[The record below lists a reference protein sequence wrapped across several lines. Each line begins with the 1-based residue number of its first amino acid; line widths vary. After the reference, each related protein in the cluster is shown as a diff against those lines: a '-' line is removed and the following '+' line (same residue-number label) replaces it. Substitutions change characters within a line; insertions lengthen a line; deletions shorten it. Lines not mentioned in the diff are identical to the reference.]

1 LPTRPGTTARELLVV
16 EESFADLILA
26 VPPSF
31 VADATAVADYDQ
43 NVDRI
48 VVGLGL
54 APWLLS

>member
-1 LPTRPGTTARELLVV
+1 VV
-16 EESFADLILA
+16 EESFADVILA

-31 VADATAVADYDQ
+31 VADAIAVADYDQ
-43 NVDRI
+43 NVDCI